1 MVDDKEVG
9 NLFGDNGDGGG
20 QGRRLT
26 FQAWTWE
33 ADLASTQLTTAYSVA
48 WGVGVI
54 NMMSMVL
61 VMMVKSM
68 GMLVIVISNL
78 EAA

>member
-1 MVDDKEVG
+1 MVYDKEVG
-9 NLFGDNGDGGG
+9 NLFGDNSDGGG

-54 NMMSMVL
+54 SMMSMVL
-61 VMMVKSM
+61 VMMEEENDDLHSKP
-68 GMLVIVISNL
+68 GHGKPI
-78 EAA
+78 